1 MIDLTNDPFL
11 NRRGDMYSMGS
22 SSFPSQA
29 INETQSEPDINQV

>member
-1 MIDLTNDPFL
+1 MIDLTNGTFL
-11 NRRGDMYSMGS
+11 NKRDMYSMGS